1 MICVKLLFTESS
13 SVTAGWRAY
22 LLKEIQWIEELTGG
36 TWKHIGGNLW
46 KSISV
51 KDLRFALRA
60 IDEIYGLTDK
70 DIQITGNKNSFRL
83 TFFFMQRKITVDKRE
98 DGNHTVN
105 FQITV

>member
-1 MICVKLLFTESS
+1 MET
-13 SVTAGWRAY
+13 
-22 LLKEIQWIEELTGG
+22 
-36 TWKHIGGNLW
+36 
-46 KSISV
+46 ISV

-98 DGNHTVN
+98 DRDYTVYLEIYVTEKPHIPSVEVEPTA
-105 FQITV
+105 FWELYAYYEMLKQVRFTTTTICIST